1 MFLWRNVNN
10 KSRQQGIGQHF
21 QQLGLCVLCG
31 QPPVTA
37 KVTDETLQPLRMS
50 QNITWPG
57 GVTVKPKGLRIKRNI
72 TVSSET
78 LVAC

>member
-1 MFLWRNVNN
+1 MNPVR
-10 KSRQQGIGQHF
+10 I
-21 QQLGLCVLCG
+21 LCE

-37 KVTDETLQPLRMS
+37 VEGDKKPELLRLS

-72 TVSSET
+72 SVSSET
-78 LVAC
+78 LVAYC